1 MFYNISL
8 IAGQILWYVP
18 TGGYMLTRNPH
29 KSQAFRIARFLIWIL
44 ATCSFAG
51 GASGQQA
58 ESPLPELPA
67 DVPKDAVV
75 RMVLADK
82 TPTGQDAVWK
92 SSDGAIHELF
102 QFNDRGRGPKIYST
116 YRLDGNGLIQREE
129 SQGVDYMKSSVSE
142 NFSIDS
148 GKASWKNQAE
158 NENLDG
164 AAGKFYVDI
173 NGGPE
178 SGAILVRALLAQKN
192 GGKLEVLPS
201 GEARL
206 RNLQSLSV
214 EAAGKKRTVTLYE
227 VTGLGYSPIYTWLDE
242 NQQFFAA
249 ISGWFSI
256 LQQGFEP
263 TLSQLRDSQHL
274 AEDARGAELASSL
287 THKAARDIVIRHV
300 NVFDA
305 KAAAILTDQNVVLRG
320 DRIASAGA
328 DHGQPDPQ
336 GAEVINGKGKTLL
349 PGLWDMHAHVSPEN
363 AYLDIATGVTTAR
376 DLGNSIDDLT
386 KLRQQ
391 ISAGTQIG
399 PRIVP
404 AGFIDGPGPFEGPI
418 KVLAAS
424 PEEAR
429 QLVDR
434 YADMGYVQIKIY
446 SSVKPELVPIIAAE
460 AHKRGLRVSGHVPA
474 GMIAEQFVR
483 DGADEIQH
491 MNFIFLNFMPDV
503 KETRTPARFI
513 EPGKRGGDL
522 DLNSP
527 QVNDFLAF
535 LKQHHTVIDPTMAV
549 WENTY
554 LDRPGQIARAD
565 AAIFNRLPAQVQRS
579 SRAGGGALPATDAAT
594 DKAYQA
600 TYANMLRMLKKLYDD
615 KIQIVAGTDAGS
627 GYAFD
632 RELEIYC
639 EAGIPAPM
647 VLRIATLEAA
657 EVMHKDQDFG
667 SVSEGKFA
675 DLILVNGDPTRNISD
690 LRRVDLVFKGGAFYR
705 PAELYRAYGIRPE

>member
-1 MFYNISL
+1 
-8 IAGQILWYVP
+8 
-18 TGGYMLTRNPH
+18 
-29 KSQAFRIARFLIWIL
+29 
-44 ATCSFAG
+44 
-51 GASGQQA
+51 
-58 ESPLPELPA
+58 
-67 DVPKDAVV
+67 
-75 RMVLADK
+75 
-82 TPTGQDAVWK
+82 
-92 SSDGAIHELF
+92 
-102 QFNDRGRGPKIYST
+102 
-116 YRLDGNGLIQREE
+116 
-129 SQGVDYMKSSVSE
+129 MKSAVSE
-142 NFSIDS
+142 NFSIIS

-164 AAGKFYVDI
+164 AAGKFYIDI

-206 RNLQSLSV
+206 RKLQSLSV
-214 EAAGKKRTVTLYE
+214 ESAGKKRTVTLYE
-227 VTGLGYSPIYTWLDE
+227 VTGLGYSPIYAWLDE

-249 ISGWFSI
+249 IFGWFSI
-256 LQQGFEP
+256 LQQGFES
-263 TLSQLRDSQHL
+263 TLSQLRDSQRF
-274 AEDARGAELASSL
+274 AENAQSAELAYSL
-287 THKAARDIVIRHV
+287 THKPTGDVVIRHV

-305 KAAAILTDQNVVLRG
+305 QAATLLADQSVIVHG
-320 DRIASAGA
+320 DRIASVEP
-328 DHGQPDPQ
+328 DRGQPVPQ
-336 GAEVINGKGKTLL
+336 GAEVIDGKGKTLL

-363 AYLDIATGVTTAR
+363 AYLDIAAGVTTAR

-391 ISAGTQIG
+391 ISAGAQIG

-446 SSVKPELVPIIAAE
+446 SSVKPELVPVIAAE

-535 LKQHHTVIDPTMAV
+535 LKQHHTVIDPTMAT
-549 WENTY
+549 WESTY
-554 LDRPGQIARAD
+554 VDRPGQIARID
-565 AAIFNRLPAQVQRS
+565 AAMFNRLPVQVQRG
-579 SRAGGGALPATDAAT
+579 SRTGGSALPAPDVAT
-594 DKAYQA
+594 DKAYRA
-600 TYANMLRMLKKLYDD
+600 AYANMLRMLKKLYDN

-632 RELEIYC
+632 RELETYC
-639 EAGIPAPM
+639 EAGIPAPR
-647 VLRIATLEAA
+647 VLRIATLEAS
-657 EVMHKDQDFG
+657 EVMHKNQDFG
-667 SVSEGKFA
+667 SVSAGKFA
-675 DLILVNGDPTRNISD
+675 DLILVNGEPTKNISEI
-690 LRRVDLVFKGGAFYR
+690 RRVELVFKGGAYYR